1 MENAK
6 LRRKNENVSTYNQKV
21 QSVDKNIHKRFRQ
34 VWYQNYKIYTMTNVN
49 LYGLN
54 QGETA
59 DLTTEIDVKQWIP
72 MGNGVHN
79 AGTLCKNTS

>member
-1 MENAK
+1 
-6 LRRKNENVSTYNQKV
+6 
-21 QSVDKNIHKRFRQ
+21 
-34 VWYQNYKIYTMTNVN
+34 MTNVN

-72 MGNGVHN
+72 MGNGVHK